1 MDVYALIDRSRGHRQ
16 RNARMKFSR
25 CLQFSS
31 IVLAAAALPSC
42 VQYHNLPTDYSGP
55 VAVIRGTSA
64 QKNVFKGEGFT
75 VSKVNGKPV
84 YGRGAVATPTG
95 GGPVLAVQEPEVK
108 ILPQPV
114 TLTLTGS
121 TIYAADGPAMVDSMI
136 GGSRHVTGDI
146 SFTPKAGGEYRVKGV
161 LERGSESVW
170 LVEEKSGKLIG
181 QKIVK

>member
-1 MDVYALIDRSRGHRQ
+1 
-16 RNARMKFSR
+16 MKISR

-31 IVLAAAALPSC
+31 IAFTAATLSSC

-55 VAVIRGTSA
+55 VAIVRGTSA

-75 VSKVNGKPV
+75 VSKVNGKMV
-84 YGRGAVATPTG
+84 HGRGTVATPVG
-95 GGPVLAVQEPEVK
+95 GGPVLAVQEPEVR

-121 TIYAADGPAMVDSMI
+121 TVYAADGPALVDSMI
-136 GGSRHVTGDI
+136 GGSRHVSGDI
-146 SFTPKAGGEYRVKGV
+146 SFTPKAGGEYRVKGM

-181 QKIVK
+181 HKIVK